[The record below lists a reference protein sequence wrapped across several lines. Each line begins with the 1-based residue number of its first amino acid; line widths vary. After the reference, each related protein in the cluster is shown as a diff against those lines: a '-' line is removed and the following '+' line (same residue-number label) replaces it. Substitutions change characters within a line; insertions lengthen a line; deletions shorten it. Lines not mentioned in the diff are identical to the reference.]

1 MTFLTILG
9 VTIILCSFI
18 LVPGGKTGEEI
29 PESSSLE
36 FLEMFLANDFAL
48 SDAEDNTFG
57 ALKRG
62 GITDLPLLRTLLA
75 ICQKSREPSF
85 MEVMNS
91 FIVLAYASL
100 AVWNPLVMNTNLCE
114 LYLRRFILLV
124 KTKKVISVNY
134 SSRTS
139 S

>member
-9 VTIILCSFI
+9 VTKILCSFR
-18 LVPGGKTGEEI
+18 LVPGRKTGEKI

-36 FLEMFLANDFAL
+36 FLEMFSAKDFAL

-62 GITDLPLLRTLLA
+62 VITDLPLLRTLVA

-91 FIVLAYASL
+91 FIVLAYAS
-100 AVWNPLVMNTNLCE
+100 
-114 LYLRRFILLV
+114 
-124 KTKKVISVNY
+124 
-134 SSRTS
+134 
-139 S
+139 